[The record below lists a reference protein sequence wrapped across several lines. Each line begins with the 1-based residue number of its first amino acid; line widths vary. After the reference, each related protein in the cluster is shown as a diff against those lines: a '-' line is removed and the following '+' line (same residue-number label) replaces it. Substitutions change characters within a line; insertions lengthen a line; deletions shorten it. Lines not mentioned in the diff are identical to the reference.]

1 MQGAAMNGPLD
12 SGASNPT
19 PRGLWPAQRVPA
31 PTLVNFA
38 KALRQRGLLTRAEPA
53 SLGDGWSEV
62 PDLWV
67 AHSSVYESHL
77 RRVAMEQVFAVLRRE
92 DDEPA

>member
-1 MQGAAMNGPLD
+1 M
-12 SGASNPT
+12 
-19 PRGLWPAQRVPA
+19 
-31 PTLVNFA
+31 
-38 KALRQRGLLTRAEPA
+38 
-53 SLGDGWSEV
+53 GDGWSEV